1 MGPGMSGG
9 APLLMVLP
17 FMSFGLA
24 EGLVA
29 ADRVEDGGVGFAFED
44 GFKSEGGM
52 PNLYKQMEVQ

>member
-1 MGPGMSGG
+1 
-9 APLLMVLP
+9 MVLP
-17 FMSFGLA
+17 FVSFGLA